1 MTDEPQREIRRES
14 AGRGLARAAGLAAM
28 FGALAGS
35 AEALK
40 LFATADVRSAAEAI
54 AIVAIAVAGYALA
67 GALLAVPSAVV
78 ALALYGRPR
87 FMAVAP
93 STCAVVGVCV
103 ALAAQLASSAVYLH
117 MLLALAVVA
126 TMAALLLRELFAW
139 WSLRLR
145 CAHWLALLAVMLLA
159 AGAFGIVQSRKWAA
173 APHIAPGTNVL
184 LVTIDTLRADAL
196 GCYGNHDAR
205 TPVID
210 RLASE
215 GVVFEDATS
224 QANTTGPSHTTILS
238 GLYPAEHG
246 ALANG
251 IPLRS
256 SAKTLGDWLR
266 KTHDSAGFVS
276 GFPLVDR
283 ACGLGQRFDHYD
295 DALLA
300 WSWMP
305 RAAEQLHLAQNVIR
319 CAESRGVEVHRPDRP
334 AGETV
339 DAAVAWLREHQ
350 GYAPFFCWL
359 HLYDPHAPYAP
370 PAKFAQ
376 MHDPQSDGHGGFDW
390 YRLTTAQRDEL
401 VRDPRAVAHMKALYA
416 GEVSYADEQL
426 GRVVEAL
433 GADLAKTLV
442 IVTADHGEGMGEH
455 GYWFDHGSYLYDEE
469 LRVPLIVRMPG
480 AQSAGMRIANQV
492 RLLDIAP
499 TVLDVV
505 GDKSERELSGAS
517 LLPLLQGRSDAND
530 RPSFAVSDIAGDVT
544 GFDIDGRRAALRVR
558 GKKVIWSSSY
568 WLDTQRVESLIE
580 CFDIARDPREQHA
593 VAGAGAD
600 GTTPCGELEKRL
612 EAWRMAASATSKRG
626 AIDAETL
633 RQLRKL
639 GY

>member
-35 AEALK
+35 AETIKVL
-40 LFATADVRSAAEAI
+40 ATADVRT
-54 AIVAIAVAGYALA
+54 VAQAGRLVCVGTIGCALA
-67 GALLAVPSAVV
+67 GVLLAVPC
-78 ALALYGRPR
+78 ALLAMVLYGRPQFR
-87 FMAVAP
+87 AVTA
-93 STCAVVGVCV
+93 STCAALGVGA
-103 ALAAQLASSAVYLH
+103 ALAAQFLSSSVGFDKMFAIGL
-117 MLLALAVVA
+117 VA
-126 TMAALLLRELFAW
+126 TMASLLLRELFAW
-139 WSLRLR
+139 WSLPLR
-145 CAHWLALLAVMLLA
+145 RVHGIVLLVVALLGNGVMLMMRPA
-159 AGAFGIVQSRKWAA
+159 KWS
-173 APHIAPGTNVL
+173 APERTAPGTNVL

-196 GCYGNHDAR
+196 GCYGNNTAK
-205 TPVID
+205 TPVLD
-210 RLASE
+210 HLASE
-215 GVVFEDATS
+215 SVVFDDATS
-224 QANTTGPSHTTILS
+224 QANTTGPSHTTILT

-251 IPLRS
+251 VRIRN
-256 SAKTLGDWLR
+256 SAKTLPDWLR
-266 KTHDSAGFVS
+266 GTHDNAAFVS
-276 GFPLVDR
+276 GFPLVDQ
-283 ACGLGQRFDHYD
+283 ACGLGPRFEKYD

-305 RAAEQLHLAQNVIR
+305 RIAEQLHVAENLIHVAER
-319 CAESRGVEVHRPDRP
+319 CGVTVRRAERPANEPVDRAVKWLRSRGP
-334 AGETV
+334 
-339 DAAVAWLREHQ
+339 
-350 GYAPFFCWL
+350 APFFCWL
-359 HLYDPHAPYAP
+359 HVYDPHAPYAP
-370 PAKFAQ
+370 PSEFAQ
-376 MHDPQSDGHGGFDW
+376 LHDPQFDGRGEFDW
-390 YRLTTAQRDEL
+390 YRLTTGQRDEL

-416 GEVSYADEQL
+416 GEVSYVDEQL
-426 GRVVEAL
+426 GRVFEAL
-433 GADLAKTLV
+433 GPQLDNTLV

-480 AQSAGMRIANQV
+480 AQSAGMRISTQV

-517 LLPLLQGRSDAND
+517 LVPLLQGRSDGNE
-530 RPSFAVSDIAGDVT
+530 RPSFAVSDISGNVT

-568 WLDTQRVESLIE
+568 WLDTQRVESLTE
-580 CFDIARDPREQHA
+580 CFDLARDPSEQHA
-593 VAGAGAD
+593 VAGADAD
-600 GTTPCGELEKRL
+600 GGTACGELEHRL
-612 EAWRMAASATSKRG
+612 EAWRTAASATSKRG